1 MPLPGRRQRLPD
13 DPILHKLKWYV
24 QFVVETLERYTFP
37 QMRHM
42 TMKPIFSLMGIACA
56 QRA

>member
-13 DPILHKLKWYV
+13 QADATQSEVRV
-24 QFVVETLERYTFP
+24 QFVAGPLERYNFR

-56 QRA
+56 QLA